1 MRIRLPVRRTVFFL
15 AAFALALL
23 VLLPLRLAAG
33 WFDLGGKGLAAREA
47 EGSLWLGRLR
57 EAQFGPVI
65 LGDVDARLNV
75 LPLFLGRARL
85 SLHRDEAAGGLLDG
99 AVLVTRHSFG
109 LEDLTGQLRTGTLF
123 GPLPIATL
131 DLDDVSIH
139 FQGDQCESAEG
150 QIRAGLSADVAGLGL
165 PTALGG
171 AVRCQDGA
179 AMLPLAGQSGMEQL
193 NLSVRASGRWR
204 AEIVLRPTDP
214 ATIQRLTAA
223 GFVPG
228 AGGYVRRIDGSF

>member
-1 MRIRLPVRRTVFFL
+1 MRFRLPLKRTVFFL
-15 AAFALALL
+15 AALVLALL

-33 WFDLGGKGLAAREA
+33 WFDMGGKGLAAREA
-47 EGSLWLGRLR
+47 EGSLWFGRLR
-57 EAQFGPVI
+57 EAQLGPVL

-85 SLHRDEAAGGLLDG
+85 SIHRDEAAGGLLDG

-109 LEDLTGQLRTGTLF
+109 LEDVTGQLRTGPLF
-123 GPLPIATL
+123 GALPIATL
-131 DLDDVSIH
+131 DLTDVSVH
-139 FQGDQCESAEG
+139 FEGNQCESAEG
-150 QIRAGLSADVAGLGL
+150 QVRAGLSGTLGGMAL
-165 PTALGG
+165 PPTLSG
-171 AVRCQDGA
+171 AVRCQNGA
-179 AMLPLAGQSGMEQL
+179 AMLPLAGQSGMEQV
-193 NLSVRASGRWR
+193 NLSIEASGRWR

-223 GFVPG
+223 GFTPG

>member
-1 MRIRLPVRRTVFFL
+1 MRFRLPLKRIVFFL
-15 AAFALALL
+15 AALALALL

-33 WFDLGGKGLAAREA
+33 WFDMGGRGLAAREA
-47 EGSLWLGRLR
+47 EGSLWFGRLR
-57 EAQFGPVI
+57 EAQFGPVL

-85 SLHRDEAAGGLLDG
+85 SIHRDEAAGGLLDG

-109 LEDLTGQLRTGTLF
+109 LEDVTGQLRTGPLF

-131 DLDDVSIH
+131 DLDDVSVH
-139 FQGDQCESAEG
+139 FEGNQCESAEG
-150 QIRAGLSADVAGLGL
+150 QVRAGLSGTVGGLAL
-165 PTALGG
+165 PPMLSGAL
-171 AVRCQDGA
+171 RCQNGA
-179 AMLPLAGQSGMEQL
+179 AMLPLAGQSGMEQV
-193 NLSVRASGRWR
+193 NLSIEASGRWR